1 MVRPNHDLPNLLVGG
16 VRDYA
21 QEQDISDEE
30 AHAELLRIA
39 LRDTGI
45 LCPKNKKENGNEG

>member
-1 MVRPNHDLPNLLVGG
+1 MPRPNHDIPSLLLGG

-21 QEQDISDEE
+21 EEQDISRDE

-39 LRDTGI
+39 LKDVGIMPGCDDT
-45 LCPKNKKENGNEG
+45 EE